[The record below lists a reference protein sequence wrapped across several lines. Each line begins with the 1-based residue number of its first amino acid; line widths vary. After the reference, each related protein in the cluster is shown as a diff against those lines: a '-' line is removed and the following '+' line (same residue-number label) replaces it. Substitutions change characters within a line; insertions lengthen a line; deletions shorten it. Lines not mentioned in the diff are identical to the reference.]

1 MIVVTGG
8 AGFIGANL
16 VKALNARGRDDVLIV
31 DDLSDGTQFVNLAD
45 CSLGD
50 YLDKDD
56 FRARIEAE
64 LAGDTDLLPP
74 IEAIFHEGACSDTT
88 EWDGKFMLD
97 NNFTYSK
104 TLLQYCQLKGIP
116 FLYASSAATYGG
128 SEVFVEAPEHEKPLN
143 VYGYSKLL
151 FDQYVRQHWDEFTSQ
166 VVGFRYFN
174 VYGPREQHKGK
185 MASVAY
191 HHHCQVQKGDNPR
204 LFGAWAG
211 FEAGMQSRDFIYVGD
226 AVAVNLWF
234 LDHPQCSGIFNL
246 GTGRAE
252 PFKTIA
258 ETVIAYYG
266 KGEIDYIDF
275 PEELKGRYQS
285 YTRADIARLRE
296 AGYDGEFKT
305 VSEGV
310 RAYLEWLNGCTPAGG
325 RALLGRRH
333 GHGPEPVQ
341 DPQGAPAGLSHRGAG
356 TRLVAADSCAHGRS
370 GRGHRAGCRSRRV
383 RPGQASRGGE
393 NPQGAL

>member
-16 VKALNARGRDDVLIV
+16 VKALNARGHEDVLVV
-31 DDLSDGTQFVNLAD
+31 DDLSDGTKFVNLAD
-45 CSLGD
+45 CTLGD

-56 FRARIEAE
+56 FLARVKAE
-64 LAGDTDLLPP
+64 LRGEPSALPP

-88 EWDGKFMLD
+88 EWDGKFMLE
-97 NNFTYSK
+97 NNFEYSK
-104 TLLQYCQLKGIP
+104 VLLHFCQHKRIP

-151 FDQYVRQHWDEFTSQ
+151 FDQYVRVHWEEFETQ

-191 HHHCQVQKGDNPR
+191 HHHTQVQRGENPK
-204 LFGAWAG
+204 LFGAWEG
-211 FEAGMQSRDFIYVGD
+211 YEAGMQSRDFIYVGD
-226 AVAVNLWF
+226 VVDVNLWC
-234 LDHPQCSGIFNL
+234 LDNPEVSGIFNL

-252 PFKTIA
+252 PFKAIA
-258 ETVIAYYG
+258 ETVIDYYATG
-266 KGEIDYIDF
+266 KIDYIAF

-285 YTRADIARLRE
+285 YTRADISRLRE
-296 AGYDGEFKT
+296 AGYPAEFKT
-305 VSEGV
+305 VREGV
-310 RAYLEWLNGCTPAGG
+310 TAYLDWLNG
-325 RALLGRRH
+325 
-333 GHGPEPVQ
+333 
-341 DPQGAPAGLSHRGAG
+341 
-356 TRLVAADSCAHGRS
+356 
-370 GRGHRAGCRSRRV
+370 
-383 RPGQASRGGE
+383 
-393 NPQGAL
+393 

>member
-16 VKALNARGRDDVLIV
+16 VKALNARGHQDVLVV
-31 DDLSDGTQFVNLAD
+31 DDLTDGTKFVNLAD

-50 YLDKDD
+50 YLDKHE
-56 FRARIEAE
+56 FLRRVQAE
-64 LAGDTDLLPP
+64 LRGDASRLLPP

-88 EWDGKFMLD
+88 EWDGKFMLE
-97 NNFTYSK
+97 NNFEYSK
-104 TLLQYCQLKGIP
+104 VLFHFCQRRGIP

-128 SEVFVEAPEHEKPLN
+128 SDVFVEAPEHEKPLN

-151 FDQYVRQHWDEFTSQ
+151 FDQYVRQHWHNLTSQ

-191 HHHCQVQKGDNPR
+191 HHHTQVSQGQNPR
-204 LFGAWAG
+204 LFGAWDG
-211 FEAGMQSRDFIYVGD
+211 YDAGMQSRDFVYVGD

-234 LDHPQCSGIFNL
+234 LDHPERSGIFNL

-258 ETVIAYYG
+258 ETVIGYHAETRG
-266 KGEIDYIDF
+266 VQSRIEYIDF
-275 PEELKGRYQS
+275 PDELKGRYQS
-285 YTRADIARLRE
+285 YTRADISRLRD
-296 AGYDGEFKT
+296 AGYDAEFKT
-305 VSEGV
+305 VAEGV
-310 RAYLEWLNGCTPAGG
+310 RAYLEWLNG
-325 RALLGRRH
+325 
-333 GHGPEPVQ
+333 
-341 DPQGAPAGLSHRGAG
+341 
-356 TRLVAADSCAHGRS
+356 
-370 GRGHRAGCRSRRV
+370 
-383 RPGQASRGGE
+383 
-393 NPQGAL
+393 

>member
-16 VKALNARGRDDVLIV
+16 VKALNARGHQDVLVV
-31 DDLSDGTQFVNLAD
+31 DDLTDGTKFVNLAD

-50 YLDKDD
+50 YLDKHE
-56 FRARIEAE
+56 FLRRAQAE
-64 LAGDTDLLPP
+64 LRGDPSRALPP

-88 EWDGKFMLD
+88 EWDGRFMLE
-97 NNFTYSK
+97 NNFEYSK
-104 TLLQYCQLKGIP
+104 VLFHLCQRRGSPL
-116 FLYASSAATYGG
+116 LYASSAATYGG
-128 SEVFVEAPEHEKPLN
+128 SDVFVEAPEHEKPLN

-151 FDQYVRQHWDEFTSQ
+151 FDQYVRQHWRNLTSQ

-191 HHHCQVQKGDNPR
+191 HHHTQVNQGQNPR
-204 LFGAWAG
+204 LFGAWDG
-211 FEAGMQSRDFIYVGD
+211 YEAGMQSRDFVYVGD

-234 LDHPQCSGIFNL
+234 LDHPECSGIFNL

-258 ETVIAYYG
+258 ETVIDYYG
-266 KGEIDYIDF
+266 QTRGTRSRIDYIDF

-285 YTRADIARLRE
+285 YTRADISRLRE
-296 AGYDGEFKT
+296 AGYDAEFKT

-310 RAYLEWLNGCTPAGG
+310 RAYLEWLN
-325 RALLGRRH
+325 
-333 GHGPEPVQ
+333 E
-341 DPQGAPAGLSHRGAG
+341 
-356 TRLVAADSCAHGRS
+356 
-370 GRGHRAGCRSRRV
+370 
-383 RPGQASRGGE
+383 
-393 NPQGAL
+393 